1 MLTQGDRPNYR
12 SSGYSEEL
20 NVQNVSYFMLFSSCS
35 ETFQIRR
42 NIMLKE
48 RSHIGYSL
56 FRGVCS
62 DSCFAEVLASG
73 VSSIISMYAT
83 SSLEKS

>member
-1 MLTQGDRPNYR
+1 
-12 SSGYSEEL
+12 
-20 NVQNVSYFMLFSSCS
+20 
-35 ETFQIRR
+35 
-42 NIMLKE
+42 MLKE